1 LTPAATHSH
10 AAGHAATAAPGT
22 SPGPLPGA
30 ARRDLLDL
38 ETLPAADLVRL
49 LEGAAAFRRVLATP
63 SRKKPVLTGTA
74 VANVFFEPS
83 TRTRVSFEWAAR
95 RVGAD
100 SVSFVSAG
108 SSVSKGESLL
118 DTVWT
123 LESMGVDLVVVRHRA
138 AGVPRF
144 LAGRVTARVIN
155 AGDGAHEHPTQGLL
169 DARTLLDQWGS
180 LAGRRIAI
188 VGDVRHSRVAR
199 SATWALT
206 RLGARVTLCGP
217 TALLPEDT
225 SALGDRT
232 QGGGVH
238 ATAALAEAV
247 EGADAV
253 MALRLQVERI
263 EAANLPSVADYTRR
277 YRLTKKRLAGAAPDV
292 VVLHPG
298 PMNRGV
304 EIASHVAD
312 SPTSLI
318 REQVANGVA
327 VRMAVLC
334 WCRGLD
340 PVEAAS

>member
-1 LTPAATHSH
+1 LTRDHE
-10 AAGHAATAAPGT
+10 T
-22 SPGPLPGA
+22 SPTHAPDTTAPPGP

-38 ETLPAADLVRL
+38 ETLPTPDLVRL

-63 SRKKPVLTGTA
+63 SRKKAVLTGTA

-123 LESMGVDLVVVRHRA
+123 LESMGVDLVVVRHQS
-138 AGVPRF
+138 AGVPLF
-144 LAGRVTARVIN
+144 LARHVSARVIN

-169 DARTLLDQWGS
+169 DARTLLDHWSS
-180 LAGRRIAI
+180 LKGRRITI
-188 VGDVRHSRVAR
+188 VGDVAHSRVAR
-199 SATWALT
+199 SALWAFT
-206 RLGARVTLCGP
+206 RLGAHVTLCGP
-217 TALLPEDT
+217 TALLPRDAA
-225 SALGDRT
+225 ALGDRT
-232 QGGGVH
+232 AGGSVR
-238 ATAALAEAV
+238 TTSVLAEAV
-247 EGADAV
+247 EGADAI
-253 MALRLQVERI
+253 MALRLQTERM
-263 EAANLPSVADYTRR
+263 ERANLPSVADYARR
-277 YRLTKKRLAGAAPDV
+277 YRLTKKRLAGANQDV
-292 VVLHPG
+292 LVMHPG

-318 REQVANGVA
+318 REQVTNGVA

-334 WCRGLD
+334 WCRGID
-340 PVEAAS
+340 PVEAAA

>member
-1 LTPAATHSH
+1 LSPLLTEKPAIASSKT
-10 AAGHAATAAPGT
+10 PE
-22 SPGPLPGA
+22 PGP

-38 ETLPAADLVRL
+38 ETLPTPELARL
-49 LEGAAAFRRVLATP
+49 LEGAAAFRKVLATP
-63 SRKKPVLTGTA
+63 SRKKAVLPGTA
-74 VANVFFEPS
+74 VANVFFEAS
-83 TRTRVSFEWAAR
+83 TRTRVSFEWAAK

-123 LESMGVDLVVVRHRA
+123 LESMGVDLVVVRHQS
-138 AGVPRF
+138 AGVPLF
-144 LAGRVTARVIN
+144 LARRVTARVIN

-188 VGDVRHSRVAR
+188 VGDVAHSRVAR
-199 SATWALT
+199 SALWAFT
-206 RLGARVTLCGP
+206 RLGAHVTLCGP
-217 TALLPEDT
+217 TALLPSDVT
-225 SALGDRT
+225 QLGDPSGSVR
-232 QGGGVH
+232 
-238 ATAALAEAV
+238 ATSSLEDAV
-247 EGADAV
+247 QGADAV
-253 MALRLQVERI
+253 MALRLQAERM
-263 EAANLPSVADYTRR
+263 EKANLPSLADYARR
-277 YRLTKKRLAGAAPDV
+277 YRLTRKRLSGASKDV
-292 VVLHPG
+292 LVLHPG

-318 REQVANGVA
+318 REQVTNGVA

>member
-1 LTPAATHSH
+1 MSAAATHPP
-10 AAGHAATAAPGT
+10 TPAPGRAPAA
-22 SPGPLPGA
+22 SPAPGP

-38 ETLPAADLVRL
+38 ETLPTADLARL
-49 LEGAAAFRRVLATP
+49 LEGAAAFRRVLASP
-63 SRKKPVLTGTA
+63 SRKKPVLAGTA

-123 LESMGVDLVVVRHRA
+123 LESMGVDLVVVRHKA
-138 AGVPRF
+138 AGVPHF
-144 LAGRVTARVIN
+144 LAARVSAHVIN

-169 DARTLLDQWGS
+169 DARTLLDHWGT
-180 LAGRRIAI
+180 LEGKRIAI

-199 SATWALT
+199 SATWAFT
-206 RLGARVTLCGP
+206 RLGAHVTLCGP
-217 TALLPEDT
+217 TALLPADVALLGDT
-225 SALGDRT
+225 SA
-232 QGGGVH
+232 GGAVR
-238 ATAALAEAV
+238 ATPALAEAV
-247 EGADAV
+247 EGAHAV
-253 MALRLQVERI
+253 MALRLQTERM

-277 YRLTKKRLAGAAPDV
+277 YRLTRKRLAGAAPDV
-292 VVLHPG
+292 LVLHPG

-318 REQVANGVA
+318 REQVTNGVA

-340 PVEAAS
+340 PVEAAA